1 MIHNTIDL
9 NIMLYVEY
17 KYLCQQLTLIR
28 RFYKSRERE
37 RERFTE
43 IERKEV
49 KEKEFLSVM
58 LELSQWLFCHRWPSQ
73 NKAENIN

>member
-1 MIHNTIDL
+1 MSTIDANQKVL
-9 NIMLYVEY
+9 QI
-17 KYLCQQLTLIR
+17 KG
-28 RFYKSRERE
+28 E

-58 LELSQWLFCHRWPSQ
+58 LELSQ
-73 NKAENIN
+73 